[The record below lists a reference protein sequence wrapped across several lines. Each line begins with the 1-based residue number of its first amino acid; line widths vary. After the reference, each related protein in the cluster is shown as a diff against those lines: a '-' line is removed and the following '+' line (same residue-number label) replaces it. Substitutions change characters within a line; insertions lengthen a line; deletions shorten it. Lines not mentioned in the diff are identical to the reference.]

1 MVFVR
6 VTPNKKKET
15 PAQVPTIENPDGF
28 DEIEYYQPKKSSGET
43 GMKMVSSTGKE
54 RQFDEKTG
62 DALPLATEPLTEKV
76 FQRIIKEIKSGTS
89 PYQSCINKRVP
100 PDIFFRECKRKK
112 EWADELTEAR
122 EVFSESKVAQL
133 EQLSAQLKRKTID
146 PSVYEKLTKTIIWM
160 VERLFPSLYGNQ
172 AKVEFTTT
180 HTVEID
186 QNRLKELNDMLRASQ
201 KVVEVEYQ
209 EAE

>member
-6 VTPNKKKET
+6 VIPNKKKET
-15 PAQVPTIENPDGF
+15 PAQVPTMENPEGF
-28 DEIEYYQPKKSSGET
+28 EKIEYYDPKAPKEV
-43 GMKMVSSTGKE
+43 KEVSASGKE
-54 RQFDEKTG
+54 RLYDEKTG
-62 DALPLATEPLTEKV
+62 DPLPFTTNDLTEVV

-89 PYQSCINKRVP
+89 PYQACINKKVP

-112 EWADELTEAR
+112 EWAEELTEAR

-133 EQLSAQLKRKTID
+133 EQLAGQLKRKTID
-146 PSVYEKLTKTIIWM
+146 PGIYDKLTKTIIWM

-209 EAE
+209 EVK

>member
-28 DEIEYYQPKKSSGET
+28 EQIEYYDPKKPKE
-43 GMKMVSSTGKE
+43 VSSTGKE
-54 RQFDEKTG
+54 RLYDEKTG
-62 DALPLATEPLTEKV
+62 DPLPFETNELTEVV

-89 PYQSCINKRVP
+89 PYQACINKKVP
-100 PDIFFRECKRKK
+100 PDIFFRKCKESKN
-112 EWADELTEAR
+112 WAEELTEAR

-133 EQLSAQLKRKTID
+133 EQLSAQLKRKTIE
-146 PSVYEKLTKTIIWM
+146 PAIYEKLTKTIIWM

-201 KVVEVEYQ
+201 KVIEVEYQ
-209 EAE
+209 EEK

>member
-28 DEIEYYQPKKSSGET
+28 DEIEYYDPKKPKE
-43 GMKMVSSTGKE
+43 VAANGKE
-54 RQFDEKTG
+54 RQYDEKTG
-62 DALPLATEPLTEKV
+62 DPLPFSTEELTDTV

-89 PYQSCINKRVP
+89 PYQACVNKRVP
-100 PDIFFRECKRKK
+100 PDIFFRKCKENKN
-112 EWADELTEAR
+112 WAEELTEAR

-146 PSVYEKLTKTIIWM
+146 PGIYDKLTKTIIWM

-180 HTVEID
+180 HTIEID
-186 QNRLKELNDMLRASQ
+186 QNKLKEMNEMLRASQ

-209 EAE
+209 EAK